1 MCACTII
8 ALFAIATPTKLCACA
23 QPSYMLEELVFGY
36 LTHSGFSETARLAA
50 RDMMGGAREVSA
62 FDVESVKRRREISDC
77 VAAGDIDRSDRWQW
91 ARAGCRHSAQVWVNS
106 STCLLL
112 PATKQL
118 LTTSECV
125 VPGRSR

>member
-1 MCACTII
+1 MY
-8 ALFAIATPTKLCACA
+8 A

-77 VAAGDIDRSDRWQW
+77 IAAGDVDRCQLHMDHEVSQSHITWCVMGSSSSGGEKAPTIDCSCD
-91 ARAGCRHSAQVWVNS
+91 
-106 STCLLL
+106 LL
-112 PATKQL
+112 PAHQQGPATLHCSQGSARPL
-118 LTTSECV
+118 WL
-125 VPGRSR
+125 